1 MIWSVRDYRS
11 RKTVARKPGY
21 ATSPQAHQR
30 SAGWL
35 LRFYINHVFVHFCS
49 STPVYVPSV
58 YTIHFFQM
66 TADVIFFILYLYPLW
81 LFETICL
88 RIKVA
93 FPCSVWFSLEV
104 IFCNGR
110 DRFASVRFGR
120 RRRSSLISSCPH
132 NLIMNMLG

>member
-58 YTIHFFQM
+58 YTINFFPM
-66 TADVIFFILYLYPLW
+66 TADVIFFYFFIFIPCGYSKP
-81 LFETICL
+81 FACGL
-88 RIKVA
+88 RLL
-93 FPCSVWFSLEV
+93 SL
-104 IFCNGR
+104 
-110 DRFASVRFGR
+110 VRFGLALK
-120 RRRSSLISSCPH
+120 SYFAMGEIALPVSDSVDEGGLP
-132 NLIMNMLG
+132 